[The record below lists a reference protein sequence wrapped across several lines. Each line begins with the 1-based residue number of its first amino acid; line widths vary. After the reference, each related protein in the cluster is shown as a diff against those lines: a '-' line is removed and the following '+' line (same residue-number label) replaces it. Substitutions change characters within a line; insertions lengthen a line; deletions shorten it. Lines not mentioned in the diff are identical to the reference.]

1 MPIGSTFAHLCRD
14 SRRRLRLTQRQ
25 LAANTRVSRASI
37 ATIESGRANPSL
49 RVVERISDALGLD
62 VDLVAR
68 QPIVLGGTSQR
79 DFVHARCSGHVD
91 RRLRGAGWSTAREV
105 EVVHGRSHGW
115 IDLLAYDDRTRRLLV
130 VEMKTRLDDVGAVE
144 RQLGWYERSA
154 FDVAHRIGWHPR
166 CAAAWL
172 LLLASEEVEGV
183 LRANREVLS
192 RSFPARASS
201 MAMVIADESTQP
213 GRGLALIDPASK
225 RRTWLMAAAIDG
237 RRSPPRYEGYADAVR
252 RLAS

>member
-1 MPIGSTFAHLCRD
+1 MPIGSAFARLCRD
-14 SRRRLRLTQRQ
+14 NRRRLRLTQRQ
-25 LAANTRVSRASI
+25 LAATTGVSRAYI

-49 RVVERISDALGLD
+49 RLVERISEALGLD

-68 QPIVLGGTSQR
+68 PPIVLGGTNQR

-105 EVVHGRSHGW
+105 EVVQARSHGW
-115 IDLLAYDDRTRRLLV
+115 IDVLAYDNRAGRLLV
-130 VEMKTRLDDVGAVE
+130 IEVKTRLDDIGAVE

-154 FDVAHRIGWHPR
+154 FDVAHRIGWQPR
-166 CAAAWL
+166 RVAAWL
-172 LLLASEEVEGV
+172 LLLASAEVEAA

-192 RSFPARASS
+192 RSFPTRAST
-201 MAMVIADESTQP
+201 MATIIANDSALP

-225 RRTWLMAAAIDG
+225 RRTWLIAAAIDG
-237 RRSPPRYEGYADAVR
+237 RRSPPRYEGYADAAR